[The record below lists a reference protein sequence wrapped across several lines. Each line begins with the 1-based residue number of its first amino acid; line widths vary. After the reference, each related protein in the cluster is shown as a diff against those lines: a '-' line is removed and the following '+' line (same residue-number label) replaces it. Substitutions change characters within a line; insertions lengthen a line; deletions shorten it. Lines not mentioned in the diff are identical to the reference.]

1 MTSNQIKYNRIQ
13 RSSRCYELCLPNAF
27 FFSKIK
33 INKEQLYSRT
43 LLLRIT
49 FVSCFKNI
57 TFDQNLTKPKSIL
70 EWKLLAM
77 SAKNP
82 EIVRA
87 FDYKRYNHRYIHLL
101 FQEFFDIYLDD
112 FY

>member
-1 MTSNQIKYNRIQ
+1 MPSNKIRNFRFQCSIRFYK
-13 RSSRCYELCLPNAF
+13 LCVTQAF
-27 FFSKIK
+27 FVSKTK
-33 INKEQLYSRT
+33 IIKEQLFSQILELGITLVSR
-43 LLLRIT
+43 
-49 FVSCFKNI
+49 FENI
-57 TFDQNLTKPKSIL
+57 TFDHYLTKPESML

-87 FDYKRYNHRYIHLL
+87 FDYKRYNHRYSHPLSRK
-101 FQEFFDIYLDD
+101 FFDIYLDE